1 MLLLLVSFIA
11 LMFIGLPIGFCLFV
25 SSIWYMAINGI
36 PLMIAA
42 QRVAAGADSFPL
54 LALSFFI
61 LAGSLMNSAGITAK
75 IFDFTDK
82 LVGHFHGGLGH
93 ANVLASVIFSGMSGS
108 AVADTGGL
116 GAIELK
122 AMKDAGYDEDFALA
136 VTGASSIIGPIVP
149 PSVPAVVLGVAANIS
164 IGRLFMGGVVPGLLM
179 AGTLC
184 VMIVYFS
191 KKRGYPKGD
200 HFSPWAAV
208 LALKNGFFPLLTPVI
223 LIGGIISGIFTPTE
237 AAIVAVVYALLL
249 GIVYHA
255 LTMKN
260 LPSIFIDAIGTTVNV
275 LFIIASSTLFA
286 WLLTTAQVPQQLS
299 QAFLDM
305 VSNKYV
311 ALLIINVI
319 LLFAGCFLDT
329 AAAIVIFIPIFM
341 PIILS
346 YHIDPVHFG
355 IMMILNLMLGLM
367 TPPVGMVL
375 FVLSSVSKVS
385 FEQIAKAIWP
395 FVLALFAVLVLIIF
409 VPEIVT
415 FLPNMIFGS

>member
-1 MLLLLVSFIA
+1 MLLLLVTFIG
-11 LMFIGLPIGFCLFV
+11 LMLIGLPIGFCLFV
-25 SSIWYMAINGI
+25 SSIWYMAINEI

-61 LAGSLMNSAGITAK
+61 LAGSLMNSAGITSK
-75 IFDFTDK
+75 IFDFADK

-179 AGTLC
+179 AGTMC

-191 KKRGYPKGD
+191 KKRAYPKGEC
-200 HFSPWAAV
+200 FSPRAAV
-208 LALKNGFFPLLTPVI
+208 LALKDGFFPLLTPVI

-249 GIVYHA
+249 GFANRA
-255 LTMKN
+255 LNFKN
-260 LPSIFIDAIGTTVNV
+260 LPGIFIDAIGTTVNV

-299 QAFLDM
+299 QAFLEV

-311 ALLIINVI
+311 ALLIINLI

-346 YHIDPVHFG
+346 YNIDPVHFG

-385 FEQIAKAIWP
+385 FEQIARAIWP
-395 FVLALFAVLVLIIF
+395 FVLALFAVLILIIF

>member
-1 MLLLLVSFIA
+1 MLLLLLSFII

-75 IFDFTDK
+75 IFDFADK
-82 LVGHFHGGLGH
+82 MVGHFHGGLGH

-164 IGRLFMGGVVPGLLM
+164 IGRLFIGGVVPGLLM

-184 VMIVYFS
+184 AMIAYMS
-191 KKRGYPKGD
+191 KKRGYPKGE
-200 HFSPWAAV
+200 HFSLWAAV

-249 GIVYHA
+249 GFANRA

-260 LPSIFIDAIGTTVNV
+260 LPGLFIDAVGTTVNV

-299 QAFLDM
+299 QAFLEV

-311 ALLIINVI
+311 ALLIINVL

-355 IMMILNLMLGLM
+355 IMMILNLMIGLM

-395 FVLALFAVLVLIIF
+395 FVLALFAVLILLIF
-409 VPEIVT
+409 VPGIVT
-415 FLPNMIFGS
+415 FLPNMIFGG